1 MKALTCIAKIVAV
14 AGAEEQVKTALIG
27 LIEPTRKEA
36 GCINY
41 DMHIDNEN
49 PAVFMFHETWRSAE
63 DLDTHSKSQHM
74 TACFGAIT
82 DLLAEVDVRRL
93 TKVGE

>member
-14 AGAEEQVKTALIG
+14 AGAEEQVKTALMG

-49 PAVFMFHETWRSAE
+49 PAVFIFHETWRSEA
-63 DLDTHSKSQHM
+63 DLNTHSESQHM
-74 TACFGAIT
+74 AACFGAIT

-93 TKVGE
+93 TKIGE

>member
-1 MKALTCIAKIVAV
+1 MKALTCMAKIVAA
-14 AGAEEQVKTALIG
+14 AGAEEQVKTALMG

-49 PAVFMFHETWRSAE
+49 PAVFMFHETWRSEA
-63 DLDTHSKSQHM
+63 DLNTHSESQHM
-74 TACFGAIT
+74 KACFGAIT